1 MRHYEVTLIVHPDQ
15 SSQVTTMI
23 EKYKELITSGGGIVH
38 RDEDW
43 GRKHLAY
50 PINKIYKA
58 HYLMMNI
65 ECDKETL
72 DKLNYNFRFNDAIL
86 RNLVISK
93 KEAITE
99 PSIMITEADKEKV
112 KDQGK
117 EKAKVQDSDQKQEK
131 VMAKKQVTKR
141 RKFQIP
147 INRFCRFTTAGV
159 KEIDYKDVE
168 TLLKNIDQSG
178 KITPSRITGTSAK
191 FQRQLTTAIKRA
203 RFLAL
208 IPYTDKHK
216 KQEALCK

>member
-23 EKYKELITSGGGIVH
+23 EKYKELITTGGGVVH

-86 RNLVISK
+86 RNLIISK
-93 KEAITE
+93 KQAITE
-99 PSIMITEADKEKV
+99 PSIMVTEADKDKV
-112 KDQGK
+112 KEPIK
-117 EKAKVQDSDQKQEK
+117 EKATVQDTDQK
-131 VMAKKQVTKR
+131 
-141 RKFQIP
+141 
-147 INRFCRFTTAGV
+147 
-159 KEIDYKDVE
+159 
-168 TLLKNIDQSG
+168 
-178 KITPSRITGTSAK
+178 
-191 FQRQLTTAIKRA
+191 
-203 RFLAL
+203 
-208 IPYTDKHK
+208 
-216 KQEALCK
+216 

>member
-1 MRHYEVTLIVHPDQ
+1 MRHYEGTLIVHPDQ

-86 RNLVISK
+86 RNLIISK

-99 PSIMITEADKEKV
+99 PSIMVTEADKEKV

-117 EKAKVQDSDQKQEK
+117 EKASVQGSDQK
-131 VMAKKQVTKR
+131 
-141 RKFQIP
+141 
-147 INRFCRFTTAGV
+147 
-159 KEIDYKDVE
+159 
-168 TLLKNIDQSG
+168 
-178 KITPSRITGTSAK
+178 
-191 FQRQLTTAIKRA
+191 
-203 RFLAL
+203 
-208 IPYTDKHK
+208 
-216 KQEALCK
+216 

>member
-1 MRHYEVTLIVHPDQ
+1 MLMRHYEVTLIVHPDQ

-86 RNLVISK
+86 RNLIISK

-99 PSIMITEADKEKV
+99 PSIMVTEADKEKV

-117 EKAKVQDSDQKQEK
+117 EKATVQGSDQK
-131 VMAKKQVTKR
+131 
-141 RKFQIP
+141 
-147 INRFCRFTTAGV
+147 
-159 KEIDYKDVE
+159 
-168 TLLKNIDQSG
+168 
-178 KITPSRITGTSAK
+178 
-191 FQRQLTTAIKRA
+191 
-203 RFLAL
+203 
-208 IPYTDKHK
+208 
-216 KQEALCK
+216 

>member
-23 EKYKELITSGGGIVH
+23 EKYKELVTSGGGIVH

-50 PINKIYKA
+50 PIKKIYKA

-86 RNLVISK
+86 RNLISSK

-99 PSIMITEADKEKV
+99 PSIMVTEADKEKV

-117 EKAKVQDSDQKQEK
+117 EKATVQGSDQK
-131 VMAKKQVTKR
+131 
-141 RKFQIP
+141 
-147 INRFCRFTTAGV
+147 
-159 KEIDYKDVE
+159 
-168 TLLKNIDQSG
+168 
-178 KITPSRITGTSAK
+178 
-191 FQRQLTTAIKRA
+191 
-203 RFLAL
+203 
-208 IPYTDKHK
+208 
-216 KQEALCK
+216 

>member
-23 EKYKELITSGGGIVH
+23 EKYKELITTGGGIVH

-65 ECDKETL
+65 ECDKDTL

-86 RNLVISK
+86 RNLIISRP
-93 KEAITE
+93 EAITE
-99 PSIMITEADKEKV
+99 PSIMVTEAEKDKV

-117 EKAKVQDSDQKQEK
+117 EKATAEDSNQ
-131 VMAKKQVTKR
+131 
-141 RKFQIP
+141 
-147 INRFCRFTTAGV
+147 N
-159 KEIDYKDVE
+159 
-168 TLLKNIDQSG
+168 
-178 KITPSRITGTSAK
+178 
-191 FQRQLTTAIKRA
+191 
-203 RFLAL
+203 
-208 IPYTDKHK
+208 
-216 KQEALCK
+216 

>member
-23 EKYKELITSGGGIVH
+23 EKYKELITTGGGIVH
-38 RDEDW
+38 REEDW

-86 RNLVISK
+86 RNLIISK
-93 KEAITE
+93 KDAITE
-99 PSIMITEADKEKV
+99 PSIMVTEADKEKV

-117 EKAKVQDSDQKQEK
+117 EKASVQGSDQK
-131 VMAKKQVTKR
+131 
-141 RKFQIP
+141 
-147 INRFCRFTTAGV
+147 
-159 KEIDYKDVE
+159 
-168 TLLKNIDQSG
+168 
-178 KITPSRITGTSAK
+178 
-191 FQRQLTTAIKRA
+191 
-203 RFLAL
+203 
-208 IPYTDKHK
+208 
-216 KQEALCK
+216 

>member
-86 RNLVISK
+86 RNLIISK

-99 PSIMITEADKEKV
+99 PSIMVTEADKEKV

-117 EKAKVQDSDQKQEK
+117 EKASVQGSDQK
-131 VMAKKQVTKR
+131 
-141 RKFQIP
+141 
-147 INRFCRFTTAGV
+147 
-159 KEIDYKDVE
+159 
-168 TLLKNIDQSG
+168 
-178 KITPSRITGTSAK
+178 
-191 FQRQLTTAIKRA
+191 
-203 RFLAL
+203 
-208 IPYTDKHK
+208 
-216 KQEALCK
+216 

>member
-23 EKYKELITSGGGIVH
+23 EKYKELITTGGGVVH

-86 RNLVISK
+86 RNLIISK

-99 PSIMITEADKEKV
+99 PSIMVTEADKDKV
-112 KDQGK
+112 K
-117 EKAKVQDSDQKQEK
+117 EPSKAKATVQDSDQK
-131 VMAKKQVTKR
+131 
-141 RKFQIP
+141 
-147 INRFCRFTTAGV
+147 
-159 KEIDYKDVE
+159 
-168 TLLKNIDQSG
+168 
-178 KITPSRITGTSAK
+178 
-191 FQRQLTTAIKRA
+191 
-203 RFLAL
+203 
-208 IPYTDKHK
+208 
-216 KQEALCK
+216 